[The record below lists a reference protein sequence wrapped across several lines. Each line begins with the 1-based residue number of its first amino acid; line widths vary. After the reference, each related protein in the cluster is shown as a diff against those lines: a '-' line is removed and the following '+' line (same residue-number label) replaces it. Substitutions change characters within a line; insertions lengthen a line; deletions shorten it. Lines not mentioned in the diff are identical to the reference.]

1 MEFFENLFHTK
12 KKDTESVV
20 LIDIGAD
27 SVAGAYATFTKG
39 GQPTLLYTRR
49 LPVEAHSGEAPEKAM
64 LRTFDVLGNALICEG
79 APALLRATGS
89 GSAESIF
96 VSIDAPW
103 QKTLV
108 RTEHFE
114 QDEPFLFTKTM
125 VTEALEKASSAPAG
139 KILVDESI
147 IGTTL
152 NGYETRDPYG
162 KKTNRAAIIVLTSYI
177 DEHVAKGIQAALRSL
192 YHTEDILPIAG
203 SSLRYQ
209 AMRTAFPHE
218 RDALILDA
226 TGQMASL
233 ALVRGGMLVTLL
245 EIPHP
250 TKDAP
255 VWVHRVSTSLKEIS
269 EQFPLPRTLFLL
281 ARESELESLR
291 EMFDTAKL
299 NSLWPSDS
307 QPKIVS
313 VLGSHLS
320 GFVRQTTTASP
331 DLSMLLMAIFFHNRI
346 PDETT

>member
-1 MEFFENLFHTK
+1 MSLFGDFFEK
-12 KKDTESVV
+12 KKSESVV
-20 LIDIGAD
+20 LIDISAD
-27 SVAGAYATFTKG
+27 SVAGAYATFTRG
-39 GQPTLLYTRR
+39 AQPTLIYTHR
-49 LPVEAHSGEAPEKAM
+49 LPIKVHTGEPLGKAM
-64 LRTFDVLGNALICEG
+64 IRTLSVLGNALICEG

-89 GSAESIF
+89 GSAHSIF
-96 VSIDAPW
+96 VSVDAPW

-108 RTEHFE
+108 HTKHFE
-114 QDEPFLFTKTM
+114 QDEPFAFTKNM
-125 VTEALEKASSAPAG
+125 VTAALEETAIASSEQ
-139 KILVDESI
+139 ILVDESI
-147 IGTTL
+147 ISTAL

-233 ALVRGGMLVTLL
+233 ALVRGGLLITLL

-255 VWVHRVSTSLKEIS
+255 VWIQRVMTSLKEIS

-281 ARESELESLR
+281 ARESEPESLR

-346 PDETT
+346 PDETI